1 MEPNPLEKHV
11 RSYSLRV
18 RTRLASRTLQ
28 IVLWTVWTSVVAVTG
43 YLSWHDDVVA
53 HRSLNVLGLVIH
65 AGTVGVIGLVV
76 LTIVEMRLEPWRF
89 RE

>member
-1 MEPNPLEKHV
+1 M
-11 RSYSLRV
+11 
-18 RTRLASRTLQ
+18 A
-28 IVLWTVWTSVVAVTG
+28 G
-43 YLSWHDDVVA
+43 YLSWHNDVVA

-89 RE
+89 HE

>member
-1 MEPNPLEKHV
+1 
-11 RSYSLRV
+11 
-18 RTRLASRTLQ
+18 
-28 IVLWTVWTSVVAVTG
+28 
-43 YLSWHDDVVA
+43 
-53 HRSLNVLGLVIH
+53 LNVLGLIIH